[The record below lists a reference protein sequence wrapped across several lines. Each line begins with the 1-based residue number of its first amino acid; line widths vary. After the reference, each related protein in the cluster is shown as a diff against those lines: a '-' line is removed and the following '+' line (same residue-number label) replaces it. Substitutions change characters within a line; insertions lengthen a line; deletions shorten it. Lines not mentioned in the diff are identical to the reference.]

1 MTSSSVSPYIPRI
14 NSLSQLSSNKPLKK
28 KPKLLGDLKQLTE
41 YNYKTNNFTNSI
53 KTTDTDNQIPINN
66 KNIPKKEIYNLKREI
81 LNQDLNYQKI
91 NNSTLEEGKI
101 KKKKYKYHIRTNQRS
116 LIKLPEEIYGTDDKE
131 LKQIIDV
138 INEEPIEENGYQ
150 KVINES
156 KTKIF
161 KKVIPG
167 YDVILIKTLCQIP
180 FNKDIIYEAIA
191 NLEIRKKWDLS
202 FSELK
207 IINEKKDNKNVEL
220 LYMIIKS
227 PSLITK
233 DRDNVQQRKIW
244 KNFPNNNSHIL
255 HFTSIDSPQ
264 FPKSKKYIRANTII
278 SGYYI
283 EDIPGE
289 NKSNLIIVSQT
300 DVGGPNWLINKVAPK
315 ASKNWVNNLIKGCNM
330 IVEQ

>member
-1 MTSSSVSPYIPRI
+1 MTLSSVSPYIPRI

-138 INEEPIEENGYQ
+138 INEEPIEKNGYQ
-150 KVINES
+150 KVINDSE
-156 KTKIF
+156 TKIF

>member
-1 MTSSSVSPYIPRI
+1 MTSSSVSPFIPRI
-14 NSLSQLSSNKPLKK
+14 NSLSQLSSNKPHMK
-28 KPKLLGDLKQLTE
+28 KPKLLGDLKQLNE
-41 YNYKTNNFTNSI
+41 YIYKTNNFTNSI
-53 KTTDTDNQIPINN
+53 KTTDTDNQIPISN
-66 KNIPKKEIYNLKREI
+66 KIIPKKEIYNLKRKI

-101 KKKKYKYHIRTNQRS
+101 KKKKYKYHIRTNKRS

>member
-1 MTSSSVSPYIPRI
+1 MTSSSVSPFIPRI
-14 NSLSQLSSNKPLKK
+14 NSLSQLSSNKPHMK
-28 KPKLLGDLKQLTE
+28 KPKLLGDLKQLNE
-41 YNYKTNNFTNSI
+41 YIYKTNNFTNSI
-53 KTTDTDNQIPINN
+53 KTTDTDNQIPISN
-66 KNIPKKEIYNLKREI
+66 KNIPKKEIYNLKRKI

-101 KKKKYKYHIRTNQRS
+101 KKKKYKYHIRTNQKS

-156 KTKIF
+156 ETKIF

-207 IINEKKDNKNVEL
+207 IINEKKENKNVEL

>member
-14 NSLSQLSSNKPLKK
+14 NSLSQLSSNKPNKK

-41 YNYKTNNFTNSI
+41 YSYKINIFTNSI

-66 KNIPKKEIYNLKREI
+66 KNIPKKEIINIKREI

-101 KKKKYKYHIRTNQRS
+101 KKKKYKYHIRTNKRS

-131 LKQIIDV
+131 LKQIIEV
-138 INEEPIEENGYQ
+138 INEEPIEKNGYQ
-150 KVINES
+150 KVINDSE
-156 KTKIF
+156 TKIF

-191 NLEIRKKWDLS
+191 NLEIRKKWDSS

-330 IVEQ
+330 IVQQ

>member
-14 NSLSQLSSNKPLKK
+14 NSLSQLSSNKPNKK

-41 YNYKTNNFTNSI
+41 YNYKINIFTNSI

-66 KNIPKKEIYNLKREI
+66 KNIPKKEINNIKREI

-101 KKKKYKYHIRTNQRS
+101 KKKKYKYHIRTNKRS

-131 LKQIIDV
+131 LKQIIEV
-138 INEEPIEENGYQ
+138 INEEPIEKNGYQ
-150 KVINES
+150 KVINDSE
-156 KTKIF
+156 TKIF

-191 NLEIRKKWDLS
+191 NLEIRKKWDSS

-330 IVEQ
+330 IVQQ

>member
-1 MTSSSVSPYIPRI
+1 MTSSSVSPFIPRI
-14 NSLSQLSSNKPLKK
+14 NSLSQLSSNKPHMK
-28 KPKLLGDLKQLTE
+28 KPKLLGDLKQLNE
-41 YNYKTNNFTNSI
+41 YIYKTNNFTNSI
-53 KTTDTDNQIPINN
+53 KTTDTDNQIPISN
-66 KNIPKKEIYNLKREI
+66 KIIPKKEIYNLKRKI

-101 KKKKYKYHIRTNQRS
+101 KKKKYKYHIRTNKRS

-131 LKQIIDV
+131 LKKIIDV

-191 NLEIRKKWDLS
+191 NLEIRKKWDSS

>member
-14 NSLSQLSSNKPLKK
+14 NSLSQLSSNKPNKK

-66 KNIPKKEIYNLKREI
+66 KNIPKKEIINIKREI

-101 KKKKYKYHIRTNQRS
+101 KKKKYKYHIRTNKRS
-116 LIKLPEEIYGTDDKE
+116 LIKFPEEIYGTDDKE
-131 LKQIIDV
+131 LKQIIEV
-138 INEEPIEENGYQ
+138 INEEPIEKNGYQ
-150 KVINES
+150 KVINDSE
-156 KTKIF
+156 TKIF

-191 NLEIRKKWDLS
+191 NLEIRKKWDSS

-330 IVEQ
+330 IVQQ

>member
-66 KNIPKKEIYNLKREI
+66 KNIPKKEIINLKRET
-81 LNQDLNYQKI
+81 LNQDLHYQKI

-156 KTKIF
+156 ETKIF

>member
-14 NSLSQLSSNKPLKK
+14 NSLSQLSSNKPNKK

-41 YNYKTNNFTNSI
+41 YNYKINIFTNSI

-66 KNIPKKEIYNLKREI
+66 KNIPKKEIINIKREI

-101 KKKKYKYHIRTNQRS
+101 KKKKYKYHIRTNKRS

-138 INEEPIEENGYQ
+138 INEEPIEKNGYQ
-150 KVINES
+150 KVINDSE
-156 KTKIF
+156 TKIF

-191 NLEIRKKWDLS
+191 NLEIRKKWDSS

-330 IVEQ
+330 IVQQ

>member
-66 KNIPKKEIYNLKREI
+66 KNIPKKEIYNLKREM

>member
-1 MTSSSVSPYIPRI
+1 MTLSSVSPYIPRI

-66 KNIPKKEIYNLKREI
+66 KNIPKKEIYNLKREM

-91 NNSTLEEGKI
+91 NNSTLEEEKI

>member
-14 NSLSQLSSNKPLKK
+14 NSLSQLSSNKPNKK

-41 YNYKTNNFTNSI
+41 YSYKINIFTNSI

-66 KNIPKKEIYNLKREI
+66 KNIPKKEIINIKREI

-101 KKKKYKYHIRTNQRS
+101 KKKKYKYHIRTNKRS

-191 NLEIRKKWDLS
+191 NLEIRKKWDSS

-330 IVEQ
+330 IVQQ

>member
-14 NSLSQLSSNKPLKK
+14 NSLNQLSSNKPLKK

-66 KNIPKKEIYNLKREI
+66 KNIPKKEIYNLKRKI

-156 KTKIF
+156 ETKIF

-207 IINEKKDNKNVEL
+207 IINEKKENKNVEL

>member
-1 MTSSSVSPYIPRI
+1 MTSSSVSPFIPRI

-66 KNIPKKEIYNLKREI
+66 KNIPKKEIYNLKREM

-101 KKKKYKYHIRTNQRS
+101 KKKKYKYHIRTNQKS

-156 KTKIF
+156 ETKIF

>member
-1 MTSSSVSPYIPRI
+1 
-14 NSLSQLSSNKPLKK
+14 
-28 KPKLLGDLKQLTE
+28 
-41 YNYKTNNFTNSI
+41 
-53 KTTDTDNQIPINN
+53 
-66 KNIPKKEIYNLKREI
+66 
-81 LNQDLNYQKI
+81 
-91 NNSTLEEGKI
+91 
-101 KKKKYKYHIRTNQRS
+101 
-116 LIKLPEEIYGTDDKE
+116 
-131 LKQIIDV
+131 
-138 INEEPIEENGYQ
+138 
-150 KVINES
+150 
-156 KTKIF
+156 
-161 KKVIPG
+161 
-167 YDVILIKTLCQIP
+167 
-180 FNKDIIYEAIA
+180 
-191 NLEIRKKWDLS
+191 
-202 FSELK
+202 
-207 IINEKKDNKNVEL
+207 
-220 LYMIIKS
+220 MIIKS

>member
-14 NSLSQLSSNKPLKK
+14 NSLSQLSSNKPNKK

-41 YNYKTNNFTNSI
+41 YNYKINIFTNSI

-66 KNIPKKEIYNLKREI
+66 KNIPKKEIINIKREI

-91 NNSTLEEGKI
+91 NNSTLEKGKI
-101 KKKKYKYHIRTNQRS
+101 KKKKYKYHIRTNKRS

-138 INEEPIEENGYQ
+138 INEEPIEKNGYQ
-150 KVINES
+150 KVINDSE
-156 KTKIF
+156 TKIF

-191 NLEIRKKWDLS
+191 NLEIRKKWDSS

-330 IVEQ
+330 IVQQ

>member
-1 MTSSSVSPYIPRI
+1 MTLSSVSPYIPRI

-66 KNIPKKEIYNLKREI
+66 KNIPKKEIYNLKREM

>member
-14 NSLSQLSSNKPLKK
+14 NSLSQLSSNKPNKK

-41 YNYKTNNFTNSI
+41 YNYKINIFTNSI

-66 KNIPKKEIYNLKREI
+66 KNIPKKEIINIKREI

-101 KKKKYKYHIRTNQRS
+101 KKKKYKYHIRTNKRS

-131 LKQIIDV
+131 LKQIIEV
-138 INEEPIEENGYQ
+138 INEEPIEKNGYQ
-150 KVINES
+150 KVINDSE
-156 KTKIF
+156 TKIF

-191 NLEIRKKWDLS
+191 NLEIRKKWDSS

-330 IVEQ
+330 IVQQ

>member
-1 MTSSSVSPYIPRI
+1 MTLSSVSPYIPRI

-66 KNIPKKEIYNLKREI
+66 KNIPKKEIYNLKREM

-330 IVEQ
+330 IVQQ

>member
-14 NSLSQLSSNKPLKK
+14 NSLRQLSSNKPLKK

-66 KNIPKKEIYNLKREI
+66 KNIPKKEIYNLKREM

-244 KNFPNNNSHIL
+244 KNFPNNNSHI
-255 HFTSIDSPQ
+255 

>member
-1 MTSSSVSPYIPRI
+1 M
-14 NSLSQLSSNKPLKK
+14 
-28 KPKLLGDLKQLTE
+28 
-41 YNYKTNNFTNSI
+41 
-53 KTTDTDNQIPINN
+53 
-66 KNIPKKEIYNLKREI
+66 

>member
-66 KNIPKKEIYNLKREI
+66 KNIPKKEIYNLKREM

-180 FNKDIIYEAIA
+180 FNKDIIYETIA

>member
-1 MTSSSVSPYIPRI
+1 MTLSSVSPYIPRI

-66 KNIPKKEIYNLKREI
+66 KNIPKKEIYNLKREM

-156 KTKIF
+156 ETKIF

-330 IVEQ
+330 IVQQ

>member
-14 NSLSQLSSNKPLKK
+14 NSLRQLSSNKPLKK

>member
-14 NSLSQLSSNKPLKK
+14 NSLSQLSSNKPHMK

-66 KNIPKKEIYNLKREI
+66 KNIPKKEIYNLKREM

>member
-1 MTSSSVSPYIPRI
+1 MTSSSVSPFIPRI

-53 KTTDTDNQIPINN
+53 KTTDTDNQIPISN
-66 KNIPKKEIYNLKREI
+66 KNIPKKEIYNLKREM

-156 KTKIF
+156 ETKIF

>member
-14 NSLSQLSSNKPLKK
+14 NSLRQLSSNKPLKK

-66 KNIPKKEIYNLKREI
+66 KNIPKKEIYNLKREM